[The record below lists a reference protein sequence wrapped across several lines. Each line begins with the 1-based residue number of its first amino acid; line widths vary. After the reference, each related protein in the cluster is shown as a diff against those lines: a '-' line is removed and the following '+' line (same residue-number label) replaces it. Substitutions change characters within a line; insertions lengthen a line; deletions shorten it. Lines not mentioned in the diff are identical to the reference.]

1 MRSPRVCYTNIENQQ
16 GDFQN
21 TENLKIFATQI
32 FLPPDSV
39 EGEENLLWL
48 RRSNLATDNLYAKN
62 IMGIFYLSES
72 KTSRDFD
79 EDL

>member
-39 EGEENLLWL
+39 EGEENLSKQQF
-48 RRSNLATDNLYAKN
+48 RRGDWQQQTTPYRASCDGLVASL
-62 IMGIFYLSES
+62 
-72 KTSRDFD
+72 
-79 EDL
+79 